1 MSLPTTL
8 AAALTLLAQHNEW
21 RRGVSDDL
29 QPTDAREL
37 GAAIDLVCE
46 VVPGL
51 LVALEQIEQV
61 PGNLSDA
68 ALETRTG
75 ANDAVARGIKVTT
88 MRAIARAAR
97 AKAGGAA

>member
-1 MSLPTTL
+1 MSQPTTL
-8 AAALTLLAQHNEW
+8 AAALTLLARHNAW
-21 RRGVSDDL
+21 RRDQPNFVFVS
-29 QPTDAREL
+29 
-37 GAAIDLVCE
+37 AAIELVCE

-51 LVALEQIEQV
+51 LAALEQIEQV

-68 ALETRTG
+68 
-75 ANDAVARGIKVTT
+75 VTT

>member
-1 MSLPTTL
+1 MSQPTTL
-8 AAALTLLAQHNEW
+8 AAALTLLARHNAW
-21 RRGVSDDL
+21 RRDQPNFVFVS
-29 QPTDAREL
+29 
-37 GAAIDLVCE
+37 AAIELVCE

-51 LVALEQIEQV
+51 LAALEQIEQV

>member
-1 MSLPTTL
+1 MSQPTTL
-8 AAALTLLAQHNEW
+8 TAALTLLAQHNAW
-21 RRGVSDDL
+21 RRDQPNFVFVS
-29 QPTDAREL
+29 
-37 GAAIDLVCE
+37 AAIELVCE

-51 LVALEQIEQV
+51 LAALEQIEQV